1 MVVEN
6 EKVVTCTYN
15 AYVEGRDGEE
25 SLMEQATEQR
35 PLVYC
40 HGERMMLPKFEQAL
54 EGLKVGDKFDF
65 QIVYHFVGEIRDIR
79 DADPKELEAIRNPRQ
94 CGGCHGDCSGNCS
107 DCNSDCNTK

>member
-1 MVVEN
+1 MVVEK
-6 EKVVTCTYN
+6 EKVVTCVYN
-15 AYVEGRDGEE
+15 AYVEGKDGQED
-25 SLMEQATEQR
+25 LMEQATEQR

-79 DADPKELEAIRNPRQ
+79 DAAPKELEAIRNPHH
-94 CGGCHGDCSGNCS
+94 CGGCSGNCD
-107 DCNSDCNTK
+107 DCSSECNNCK